1 MIPLTS
7 WEINIGILLLNKTPD
22 FIYILLGF
30 PWMSLFCFRIQSR
43 IIHSFFLMLKSDLT
57 ELNGSLVRLGPDP
70 LDMTMTPASFVKL
83 LSGPSR
89 CPKLIW
95 IWLPWQHLK
104 SSWFKVKAS
113 LVAQLVKNPP
123 AMHETWVRSLVLG
136 RSPGEGRGNPLQYS
150 CLDNPMDRGAWR
162 ATVHGVSKSW
172 TRLSD

>member
-70 LDMTMTPASFVKL
+70 LDMTMTPAGFVKL

-123 AMHETWVRSLVLG
+123 AMQETWVRSLDWEDPLE
-136 RSPGEGRGNPLQYS
+136 EGMATHFSILS
-150 CLDNPMDRGAWR
+150 WKILMDGGTWR
-162 ATVHGVSKSW
+162 TTVHGVTKSQTW
-172 TRLSD
+172 LSN